1 MGFSRRR
8 SLFIMNALSFPAGG
22 GGFVR
27 SFMVDS
33 VCVEEKKQRS
43 CIYSANVFGRSIS
56 PDLFVLGVDEGGNV
70 LQTEIN
76 IFI

>member
-1 MGFSRRR
+1 
-8 SLFIMNALSFPAGG
+8 
-22 GGFVR
+22 
-27 SFMVDS
+27 
-33 VCVEEKKQRS
+33 VEEKKQRS